1 MKPRCSPNGGPSAP
15 CVALHTT
22 HPDFRFSSNL
32 GCFLAGHV
40 AVPVN
45 VTTAALSVFVLT
57 VIAGYVL
64 AARHEE
70 PNLILSIWITSGTVF
85 SLLVLLI
92 HPTG

>member
-1 MKPRCSPNGGPSAP
+1 M
-15 CVALHTT
+15 
-22 HPDFRFSSNL
+22 
-32 GCFLAGHV
+32 
-40 AVPVN
+40 
-45 VTTAALSVFVLT
+45 TTAALSVFVLT